1 MTRFSVK
8 ELTCWNEYI
17 IQRTQLNCKS
27 KIDRISRC
35 KRDIMSNTPKTADFF
50 VHRNQKLTVKNV
62 QNRQNKRKTK
72 RFLNIRLLEA

>member
-27 KIDRISRC
+27 KIDRISQC
-35 KRDIMSNTPKTADFF
+35 KRDIMSNAPKTAEFF
-50 VHRNQKLTVKNV
+50 VYKNQKLTVKMY
-62 QNRQNKRKTK
+62 KTDKTK
-72 RFLNIRLLEA
+72 GKLNDF

>member
-35 KRDIMSNTPKTADFF
+35 KRDIMSNKPKTAEFF
-50 VHRNQKLTVKNV
+50 VYKNQKLTVKMY
-62 QNRQNKRKTK
+62 KTDKTK
-72 RFLNIRLLEA
+72 GKLNDF

>member
-1 MTRFSVK
+1 MLDMTRFSVK

-35 KRDIMSNTPKTADFF
+35 KRDIMSNTPKTAEFF
-50 VHRNQKLTVKNV
+50 VYKNQKLTVKMC
-62 QNRQNKRKTK
+62 KTDKTK
-72 RFLNIRLLEA
+72 GKLNDF